1 MKRFLNHRTGKWG
14 CIISMCLMLFGCPAE
29 PVPPPTDDLK
39 LVMSQ
44 YVAAYPEKYSEFDK
58 ILKRTNLDN
67 LLSVRGPFTLMLPND
82 EAMQAYYEKM
92 GVSSFE
98 EFTDTMIIYKLV
110 YNHLVMNGIGSGDIG
125 LGALRDTN
133 ALGDYLVTE
142 FDGADIIVNKS
153 ARIIDRDIRVANGF
167 IHEIDKV
174 IDPVTDDVYTVL
186 SKDPGYSIFAAGLN
200 KTRLKDT
207 LQIISF
213 PFGTRTART
222 RFTVL
227 AVADTTYARF
237 GINNID
243 ELIARYSSTTNAD
256 SLQTLQNGFYRY
268 MEYHCMANTY
278 YLSDFSTK
286 LYPILSYD
294 NNILVDVSNDYKI
307 NPDKKT
313 GLYTAFY
320 IPQSNVPSKNGAIHT
335 VNDMLPVV
343 QPAPTKIILET
354 TDYLELKMGDYW
366 GKYYARF
373 TDGQNT
379 FQKIKWEG
387 DYLLYYYKN
396 HDTGDLTSDDCL
408 SMSGFWTCEVTIP
421 KIMKGQYSIA
431 SNLWANNIDYVV
443 YIDGVKVATV
453 ARATAARI
461 PWCEVNWT
469 KTEEHKIKVVN
480 TTWGML
486 FWDTIELTPI
496 K

>member
-1 MKRFLNHRTGKWG
+1 MKRFNNHR
-14 CIISMCLMLFGCPAE
+14 ISTLGRVILFGLVLFGCE
-29 PVPPPTDDLK
+29 PSPVKYDPSDGK
-39 LVMSQ
+39 LVISQ
-44 YVAAYPEKYSEFDK
+44 YVAAHKDKFSEFDK
-58 ILKRTNLDN
+58 ILKKTNLDN

-82 EAMQAYYEKM
+82 DAMKAYYQKM
-92 GVSSFE
+92 GVTSFE
-98 EFTDTMIIYKLV
+98 EFTDTMIIYNLV
-110 YNHLVMNGIGSGDIG
+110 YNHLVMNGIGSSDIG

-153 ARIIDRDIRVANGF
+153 SRIIDRDIQVANGY

-186 SKDPGYSIFAAGLN
+186 SKDPGYSIFAAGLV
-200 KTRLKDT
+200 KTKLKDT

-213 PFGTRTART
+213 PYGKRLART

-227 AVADTTYARF
+227 AVADTTYERF

-243 ELIARYSSTTNAD
+243 ELIATYSTTSNAD

-268 MEYHCMANTY
+268 MEYHCMAGTY
-278 YLSDFSTK
+278 YLSDFDTK

-294 NNILVDVSNDYKI
+294 NNILIDISDDYKI

-320 IPQSNVPSKNGAIHT
+320 IPHSNIPSKNGAIHT
-335 VNDMLPVV
+335 VNDLLPVV

-354 TDYLELKMGDYW
+354 TDYLELKMGDYF
-366 GKYYARF
+366 GKYYSRL
-373 TDGQNT
+373 DRNL
-379 FQKIKWEG
+379 QKIKWEG

-396 HDTGDLTSDDCL
+396 HDTGDLLNDDCL
-408 SMSGFWTCEVTIP
+408 STNGFWTCEVTIP
-421 KIMKGQYSIA
+421 KIMKGQYSIG
-431 SNLWANNIDYVV
+431 SNLWAGNIDYVV

-453 ARATAARI
+453 AKTVAARA

-480 TTWGML
+480 TSWGML